1 MLKLNELK
9 KMLKEQVLFFVL
21 QLLEI
26 VLVIHRQLNVLNIN
40 MLERY
45 LPEFQFSV
53 SGSGFSV
60 LVSAPGKF
68 NSLYRT
74 TDSLKIRK

>member
-1 MLKLNELK
+1 MLKQ
-9 KMLKEQVLFFVL
+9 MLLFFVL

-26 VLVIHRQLNVLNIN
+26 VLVIRKHLYMLSNST
-40 MLERY
+40 LERH

-53 SGSGFSV
+53 SGFGFFV

-68 NSLYRT
+68 NSLYRASS
-74 TDSLKIRK
+74 SLKMKK

>member
-9 KMLKEQVLFFVL
+9 KMLKAQVLFFVL

-26 VLVIHRQLNVLNIN
+26 VQVIRKHLNMLNIST
-40 MLERY
+40 LERC

-53 SGSGFSV
+53 SGSGFFV

-68 NSLYRT
+68 NSLYRASG
-74 TDSLKIRK
+74 SLKMKK

>member
-26 VLVIHRQLNVLNIN
+26 VLAIHRQLNILNIN
-40 MLERY
+40 MLESY
-45 LPEFQFSV
+45 SPEFQFSV

-68 NSLYRT
+68 NAMYRASVSLIM
-74 TDSLKIRK
+74 KK